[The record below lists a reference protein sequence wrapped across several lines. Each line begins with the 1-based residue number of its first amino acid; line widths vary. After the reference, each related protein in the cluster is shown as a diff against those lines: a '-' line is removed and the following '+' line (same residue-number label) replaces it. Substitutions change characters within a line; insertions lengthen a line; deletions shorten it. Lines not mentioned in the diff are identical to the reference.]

1 MPATADELLLYVFD
15 HFVGLTLKWLRKFE
29 LDVLVNLV
37 VHVTAQCLVIINY
50 QSKHL
55 KTCIGKYFRGNLHF

>member
-1 MPATADELLLYVFD
+1 MVKEIS
-15 HFVGLTLKWLRKFE
+15 E
-29 LDVLVNLV
+29 LDVRVNLV
-37 VHVTAQCLVIINY
+37 VHVTAQCLVIINN